1 MTFKFCIAS
10 YTQIYYVELGM
21 VTWIK
26 RFETWSKPSLMALCL
41 GIVAVVGWVD
51 YLTGYELFVFIFYL
65 LAVFLAVW
73 FMGIPSGVLISALS
87 VTAWISADIAA
98 GKHFANYFIPVWNAG
113 IMFVFYMVVVRLLAR
128 LQTMYQELEERVRQR
143 TAMLTKEIQ
152 ERTRL
157 QKELLET
164 SERVQRRIGYDL
176 HDGLGQHL
184 TGTALAGQVLGQKL
198 AGRSLPEAA
207 EADRLVELIQQ
218 AIELTRTLARSL
230 HPIEIRAGRLADN
243 FQDLAAGTS
252 DRFKM
257 SCQFECHPAAPL
269 PDVNDV
275 NVATHLYRIA
285 QEAIT
290 NAVRHGKAR
299 HINVRLDSTA
309 DEIVLTIID
318 DGIGLPENARNGDG
332 LGLRIMAYRASMIGA
347 TFNIE
352 RLSSLGGT
360 RVTCTLMF
368 NDVPGE
374 KKYVTNNQSVAR

>member
-1 MTFKFCIAS
+1 
-10 YTQIYYVELGM
+10 M

-41 GIVAVVGWVD
+41 GIVAAVGYVD
-51 YLTGYELFVFIFYL
+51 YLTGYETFCFIFYL
-65 LAVFLAVW
+65 FAVFLAVW
-73 FMGIPSGVLISALS
+73 FVGTSSGGLISALS
-87 VTAWISADIAA
+87 VMAWISSNIVA
-98 GKHFANYFIPVWNAG
+98 GERYSSYFVPVWNAI
-113 IMFVFYMVVVRLLAR
+113 IMFVFYLVVVVLLAKLR
-128 LQTMYQELEERVRQR
+128 TMHKELEERVLQR
-143 TAMLTKEIQ
+143 TALLTKEIQ

-164 SERVQRRIGYDL
+164 SERVQRRVGNDL

-207 EADRLVELIQQ
+207 EADRLVELIQE
-218 AIELTRTLARSL
+218 AIELTRTMARSL
-230 HPIEIRAGRLADN
+230 HPIEIQTGRLADN
-243 FQDLAAGTS
+243 FQELAAGTS
-252 DRFKM
+252 DRFKV

-269 PDVNDV
+269 PAVNDV

-290 NAVRHGKAR
+290 NAIRHGKAR
-299 HINVRLDSTA
+299 HINLRLDSTA

-347 TFNIE
+347 TFGIE
-352 RLSSLGGT
+352 RRSSLGGT
-360 RVTCTLMF
+360 CVTCTLAS
-368 NDVPGE
+368 NGVPGE
-374 KKYVTNNQSVAR
+374 KNHVAKN

>member
-1 MTFKFCIAS
+1 
-10 YTQIYYVELGM
+10 
-21 VTWIK
+21 
-26 RFETWSKPSLMALCL
+26 MALCL
-41 GIVAVVGWVD
+41 GIVAAVGYVD
-51 YLTGYELFVFIFYL
+51 YLTGYETFCFIFYL

-73 FMGIPSGVLISALS
+73 FVGSSSGGLISALS
-87 VTAWISADIAA
+87 VTAWIGSNIAT
-98 GKHFANYFIPVWNAG
+98 GERYSSYFVPVWNAM
-113 IMFVFYMVVVRLLAR
+113 IMFVFYLVVVALLAR
-128 LQTMYQELEERVRQR
+128 IRTMHKELEEWGRRQIA
-143 TAMLTKEIQ
+143 TLKNEIQ
-152 ERTRL
+152 ERTRF

-176 HDGLGQHL
+176 HDGLCQHL

-207 EADRLVELIQQ
+207 EADRLVELIQE
-218 AIELTRTLARSL
+218 AIELTRTLARNL
-230 HPIEIRAGRLADN
+230 HPVEIQAGRLADN
-243 FQDLAAGTS
+243 FQELAAHAG
-252 DRFKM
+252 DQFKV

-275 NVATHLYRIA
+275 NVAAHLYRIA

-299 HINVRLDSTA
+299 HINIRLDST
-309 DEIVLTIID
+309 DNEIVLTIID

-332 LGLRIMAYRASMIGA
+332 LGLRTMAYRASMIGA

-360 RVTCTLMF
+360 RVTCTLAS
-368 NDVPGE
+368 DSTPGE
-374 KKYVTNNQSVAR
+374 KNHAANNQNIAR

>member
-1 MTFKFCIAS
+1 
-10 YTQIYYVELGM
+10 M

-26 RFETWSKPSLMALCL
+26 RFETWSKPSFMALCL
-41 GIVAVVGWVD
+41 GIVAAVGYVD
-51 YLTGYELFVFIFYL
+51 YLTGYETFCFIFYL
-65 LAVFLAVW
+65 FAVFLAVW
-73 FMGIPSGVLISALS
+73 FVGTSSGGLISALS
-87 VTAWISADIAA
+87 VMAWISSNIAA
-98 GKHFANYFIPVWNAG
+98 GERYSSYFVPVWNAI
-113 IMFVFYMVVVRLLAR
+113 IMFVFYLVVVVLLAQLR
-128 LQTMYQELEERVRQR
+128 TMHKELEERVRQR
-143 TAMLTKEIQ
+143 TALLTKEIQ

-164 SERVQRRIGYDL
+164 SERVQRRIGSDL

-207 EADRLVELIQQ
+207 EADRLVELIQE

-230 HPIEIRAGRLADN
+230 HPIEIQTGQLADN
-243 FQDLAAGTS
+243 FQELAAGTS
-252 DRFKM
+252 NRFKV

-299 HINVRLDSTA
+299 HINLRLDSTA

-318 DGIGLPENARNGDG
+318 DGIGLPENARNGNG
-332 LGLRIMAYRASMIGA
+332 LGLRIMAYRSGMIGA
-347 TFNIE
+347 IFNIE
-352 RLSSLGGT
+352 RASSLGGT
-360 RVTCTLMF
+360 RVTCTLAS
-368 NDVPGE
+368 NRVPGG
-374 KKYVTNNQSVAR
+374 KNHVANNQSAAR

>member
-1 MTFKFCIAS
+1 
-10 YTQIYYVELGM
+10 
-21 VTWIK
+21 
-26 RFETWSKPSLMALCL
+26 MALCL
-41 GIVAVVGWVD
+41 GIVAVVGFAD
-51 YLTGYELFVFIFYL
+51 YLTGYETFFFIFYL

-73 FMGIPSGVLISALS
+73 FVSASFGGLISALS
-87 VTAWISADIAA
+87 VMAWISSNIAA
-98 GKHFANYFIPVWNAG
+98 GERYSSYFVPVWNAI
-113 IMFVFYMVVVRLLAR
+113 IMFVFYLVVVVLLAR
-128 LQTMYQELEERVRQR
+128 LRTMHKELEERVLQR
-143 TAMLTKEIQ
+143 TALLTKEIQ

-164 SERVQRRIGYDL
+164 SERVQRQIGYDL

-207 EADRLVELIQQ
+207 EADRLVELIQE

-230 HPIEIRAGRLADN
+230 HPIEIQTGRLADN
-243 FQDLAAGTS
+243 FQELAAGTS
-252 DRFKM
+252 DRFKV

-299 HINVRLDSTA
+299 HINLRLDSTP
-309 DEIVLTIID
+309 DEIVLTVID
-318 DGIGLPENARNGDG
+318 DGIGLPENARNWRWVGIAHHG
-332 LGLRIMAYRASMIGA
+332 LQRQHDWCNL
-347 TFNIE
+347 
-352 RLSSLGGT
+352 
-360 RVTCTLMF
+360 
-368 NDVPGE
+368 
-374 KKYVTNNQSVAR
+374 